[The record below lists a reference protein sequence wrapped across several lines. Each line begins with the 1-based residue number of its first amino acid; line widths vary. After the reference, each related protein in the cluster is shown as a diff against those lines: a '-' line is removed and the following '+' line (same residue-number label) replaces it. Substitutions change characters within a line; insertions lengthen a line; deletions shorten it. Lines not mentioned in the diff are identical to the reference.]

1 MAFSTWS
8 VVMMAVQIC
17 TRLSFTIR
25 LRTRG
30 RLSKPLWKR
39 LEGNY
44 RVLNSIKAI
53 RKNKLMSIC
62 KNPFRDL
69 KNITIFKK

>member
-8 VVMMAVQIC
+8 AATMAVQIC

-39 LEGNY
+39 LEGIY
-44 RVLNSIKAI
+44 RVKFDQSY
-53 RKNKLMSIC
+53 
-62 KNPFRDL
+62 P
-69 KNITIFKK
+69 KKQTHL